1 MATVTFQG
9 QPLTL
14 VGTNLDVGDRARD
27 IQVTGLDLS
36 PVLPLEHSQGKVRLF
51 ITVPSLDTE
60 VCSLETKK
68 FSAALK
74 NLSESVA
81 VYLVSADLPFAQKRW
96 SETEAVD
103 NITMLSDY
111 RGMDFARS
119 WGLFV
124 QELGLMTRAIF
135 VVDPT
140 GVVTYSEVVPELTS
154 EPDYEAA
161 IAAVNA
167 ALP

>member
-14 VGTNLDVGDRARD
+14 AGTNLDVGDRARD

-68 FSAALK
+68 FSDALK

-124 QELGLMTRAIF
+124 QELGLLTRAIF

-154 EPDYEAA
+154 EPDYAAA
-161 IAAVNA
+161 IAAVKA
-167 ALP
+167 ALS

>member
-68 FSAALK
+68 FSNALK